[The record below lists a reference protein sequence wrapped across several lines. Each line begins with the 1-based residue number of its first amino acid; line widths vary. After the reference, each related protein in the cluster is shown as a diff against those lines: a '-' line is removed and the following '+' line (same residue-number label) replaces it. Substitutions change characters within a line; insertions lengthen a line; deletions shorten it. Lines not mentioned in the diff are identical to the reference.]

1 MDHTVKVLLV
11 EDEPVLGE
19 LMVDLLQEMNLRVT
33 LAATADQGRK
43 LFSNAPEQWGLVVTD
58 VRTPGHSDGCDLAWD
73 VEQACRHTPLLV
85 CSGFMVD
92 TIDLPPSACV
102 LSKPWSL
109 EAFEAQVHTLL
120 TPRMDDDGEQGSGLM
135 SPVMA

>member
-1 MDHTVKVLLV
+1 MDYTVRVLLV

-33 LAATADQGRK
+33 LAATADQGRQ
-43 LFSNAPEQWGLVVTD
+43 LFCSAPEKWGLVVTD

-73 VEQACRHTPLLV
+73 VEQACRRTPLLV

-92 TIDLPPSACV
+92 TIDLPPSANV

-109 EAFEAQVHTLL
+109 EAFEARVHTLL
-120 TPRMDDDGEQGSGLM
+120 SPRRRDDDEQAAGFT
-135 SPVMA
+135 SPAMA